1 MAKKVVN
8 LATEEY
14 VDEKINGIGVIQ
26 GPAGDAG
33 ADGKSAYEIAVEQ
46 GFEGT
51 EEEWINSLAG
61 PQGPAGEQGP
71 QGLQGEKGEVGTFDM
86 EALYEM
92 LDTDNKTVI
101 GAINE
106 IFAILKMCTCPDC
119 GMNAQMFYGFIHSPV
134 SGPIMS
140 YSDITP
146 DMVKEGADIVSSR
159 IGEKNAVSMGN
170 VPEGCYIVVAVP
182 SSTKYVVT
190 KDNGFGGKTTFD
202 DTVVG
207 ANGVEVDF
215 GNIKYSLYGELALV
229 AGERY
234 IYIG

>member
-14 VDEKINGIGVIQ
+14 VDEKINSIGAI
-26 GPAGDAG
+26 
-33 ADGKSAYEIAVEQ
+33 
-46 GFEGT
+46 
-51 EEEWINSLAG
+51 
-61 PQGPAGEQGP
+61 QGPAGEQGP
-71 QGLQGEKGEVGTFDM
+71 QGIQGEKGEQGEVGPQGPQGEKGEAGTFDM
-86 EALYEM
+86 EALYDM

-140 YSDITP
+140 YNDITP
-146 DMVKEGADIVSSR
+146 DMLKEGADIVSSR
-159 IGEKNAVSMGN
+159 ISEKNGISMGN

-182 SSTKYVVT
+182 SSTNYVVT
-190 KDNGFGGKTTFD
+190 KDNGFGGKTSFD

-229 AGERY
+229 SGERY